1 VYIASIYPA
10 RINDLLQEGILRNT
24 LVRSS
29 SDVEASLLVDY
40 HLWARLTRLA
50 LTVSTTSTTAV
61 TVTVVV
67 AVAIPATTSAR
78 TLFAHATYVT
88 AAQKPRLT
96 IIIDQLIVLIEL
108 SL

>member
-1 VYIASIYPA
+1 LALS
-10 RINDLLQEGILRNT
+10 
-24 LVRSS
+24 
-29 SDVEASLLVDY
+29 
-40 HLWARLTRLA
+40 A
-50 LTVSTTSTTAV
+50 LTVSTTSTT